1 MFPLIQGLIAFD
13 TPYNGL
19 SRSMFAYGAFSQYQ
33 NISSI
38 WNVGSSVG
46 TLLAGSGARSV
57 AAGQLASQSS
67 SLSTGSTNW
76 KRWQLLAAR
85 TGTYGAIVAG
95 GVAAYGSCSRIF
107 YFLASLD

>member
-1 MFPLIQGLIAFD
+1 M
-13 TPYNGL
+13 
-19 SRSMFAYGAFSQYQ
+19 
-33 NISSI
+33 
-38 WNVGSSVG
+38 GSSVG